1 MNSKEFLNYGNLKRL
16 NFLFLIQLCVITVS
30 TYGQESKIPSLSLG
44 DTAPPLRVGEWLK
57 GKPVEQFEKGKVYL
71 VEFWATWCNPCK
83 AAIPRL
89 SKLARK
95 YKNKVI
101 VIGVDVYEQ
110 QLALAMRKNIKQIKD
125 FVDSMGHRMKYRV
138 AVQDSNFMET
148 DWLLA
153 SGEQGIPRTFVI
165 NAEGRVAWIGHPMY
179 VHEILL
185 KILHNGWDINEALAK
200 RDSDKRLKELDDS
213 LIYEFARYNGDVRF
227 PGEDFGKPDSALL
240 AINEWVR
247 KEPKLKYAPNM
258 AFNTF
263 SALLKTDM
271 HKAYE
276 YGKELLITPT
286 YEEPPYNEIISIIER
301 WSDKITLPSEIYEL
315 GAEAYQ
321 EEIEHFPYP
330 EIFNMPKRYNKM
342 AGWYWRANNKS
353 KAIDAEKKA
362 IKALK
367 KSD

>member
-1 MNSKEFLNYGNLKRL
+1 MRSNFQLSLLLCIIAGTIHGQVAKPPSL
-16 NFLFLIQLCVITVS
+16 NF
-30 TYGQESKIPSLSLG
+30 G
-44 DTAPPLRVGEWLK
+44 DAAPPLRVREWLK
-57 GKPVEQFEKGKVYL
+57 GKPVKQFEKGKVYV
-71 VEFWATWCNPCK
+71 VEFWATWCKPCK

-95 YKNKVI
+95 YKNKVV

-110 QLALAMRKNIKQIKD
+110 QLALLMRKNIMQIKD

-138 AVQDSNFMET
+138 AAQDSNFMET

-153 SGEQGIPRTFVI
+153 SGEQAIPQTFVI
-165 NAEGRVAWIGHPMY
+165 NAEGRLAWIGHPMY

-185 KILHNGWDINEALAK
+185 KILNNDWDINEALAK

-213 LIYEFARYNGDVRF
+213 LIYEFVRYNGDVRF
-227 PGEDFGKPDSALL
+227 PDDFGKPDSALL

-258 AFNTF
+258 AFKTF

-286 YEEPPYNEIISIIER
+286 YEEPPYNEIISIIEW
-301 WSDKITLPSEIYEL
+301 WSDKITLTSEIYEL

-321 EEIEHFPYP
+321 AEIDHFPYP